1 MTSNITSTLVS
12 IGGDGG
18 RTSLW
23 LGKLIDVDA
32 MLVVVMG
39 RRFGPCVGESSG
51 KIGGDQG

>member
-1 MTSNITSTLVS
+1 MS

-39 RRFGPCVGESSG
+39 GTSRPCVGEPSG
-51 KIGGDQG
+51 KISGGQG